1 MTQQKQSVS
10 TVTQVGVGVGI
21 MAALAGAYFLYGTKA
36 GNKRR
41 EQVRGWMLRAKGEV
55 LEKLEKLK
63 DVNEEA
69 YNRVIDTVASRY
81 ERVKDVDPGEVA
93 ALAKDLKMHWQNIS
107 RQLRSG
113 KSSSSKTKR
122 TPARSKSKKTNS
134 TAA

>member
-1 MTQQKQSVS
+1 
-10 TVTQVGVGVGI
+10 

-36 GNKRR
+36 GTKRR

-63 DVNEEA
+63 EVNEEA
-69 YNRVIDTVASRY
+69 YNRVIDSVTERY

-107 RQLRSG
+107 RQLRS
-113 KSSSSKTKR
+113 SK
-122 TPARSKSKKTNS
+122 AGNAKSKRLPAKSRAKKTSS
-134 TAA
+134 TTT